1 MLGFLFETPGLARC
15 TAHFGAWKRARNR
28 HVSKSNW
35 LTYIHVMQTP
45 KKCRHSKVKRLL
57 LLRSNGVHKYVSQKL
72 GRGCGVGRGL
82 GIGVPLGVAVGLGVV
97 VAVAVGV
104 DVGVT
109 LGAGVAVGVA
119 VGVTVAVGVG
129 VGVPPPAVPM
139 RRNTWSGAVCC
150 NTAHVTLR
158 IQTTQPVP
166 KPLPGF
172 CQAAPELDWIV
183 RLCHNQKP
191 A

>member
-1 MLGFLFETPGLARC
+1 M
-15 TAHFGAWKRARNR
+15 
-28 HVSKSNW
+28 
-35 LTYIHVMQTP
+35 
-45 KKCRHSKVKRLL
+45 
-57 LLRSNGVHKYVSQKL
+57 
-72 GRGCGVGRGL
+72 GVG
-82 GIGVPLGVAVGLGVV
+82 LGVAVGVPV
-97 VAVAVGV
+97 AVAVAVGV

-109 LGAGVAVGVA
+109 VAVGVA
-119 VGVTVAVGVG
+119 VGVVVGATVPVGVGVAVGVVVAVGVG
-129 VGVPPPAVPM
+129 VGVTAALVPM

-166 KPLPGF
+166 NPLPGF
-172 CQAAPELDWIV
+172 CQAAPELDWNV

>member
-1 MLGFLFETPGLARC
+1 
-15 TAHFGAWKRARNR
+15 
-28 HVSKSNW
+28 
-35 LTYIHVMQTP
+35 
-45 KKCRHSKVKRLL
+45 
-57 LLRSNGVHKYVSQKL
+57 
-72 GRGCGVGRGL
+72 
-82 GIGVPLGVAVGLGVV
+82 
-97 VAVAVGV
+97 V

-109 LGAGVAVGVA
+109 LAVGVGVGVGVA
-119 VGVTVAVGVG
+119 VGVTVTVGVGVAVAVAVAVGVG
-129 VGVPPPAVPM
+129 VTAALVPM

-166 KPLPGF
+166 NPLPGF
-172 CQAAPELDWIV
+172 CQAAPELDWTV

>member
-1 MLGFLFETPGLARC
+1 MP
-15 TAHFGAWKRARNR
+15 
-28 HVSKSNW
+28 
-35 LTYIHVMQTP
+35 TP
-45 KKCRHSKVKRLL
+45 KECRHSKVKRLL

-82 GIGVPLGVAVGLGVV
+82 GIGLPLGVGVGLAVV

-109 LGAGVAVGVA
+109 LAVGVAVEVA

-129 VGVPPPAVPM
+129 VVVGVGVGVPATAVPM
-139 RRNTWSGAVCC
+139 SRNTWSGAVCC

-166 KPLPGF
+166 NPLPGF
-172 CQAAPELDWIV
+172 CQAAPELDWTV

>member
-1 MLGFLFETPGLARC
+1 MGEG
-15 TAHFGAWKRARNR
+15 
-28 HVSKSNW
+28 
-35 LTYIHVMQTP
+35 
-45 KKCRHSKVKRLL
+45 
-57 LLRSNGVHKYVSQKL
+57 
-72 GRGCGVGRGL
+72 
-82 GIGVPLGVAVGLGVV
+82 LGVAVGVPV
-97 VAVAVGV
+97 AVAVAVGV

-109 LGAGVAVGVA
+109 VAVGVA
-119 VGVTVAVGVG
+119 VGVVVGVTVPVGVGVAVGVG
-129 VGVPPPAVPM
+129 VGVTAALVPM

-166 KPLPGF
+166 NPLPGF
-172 CQAAPELDWIV
+172 CQAAPELDWTV

>member
-1 MLGFLFETPGLARC
+1 MGEG
-15 TAHFGAWKRARNR
+15 
-28 HVSKSNW
+28 
-35 LTYIHVMQTP
+35 
-45 KKCRHSKVKRLL
+45 
-57 LLRSNGVHKYVSQKL
+57 
-72 GRGCGVGRGL
+72 
-82 GIGVPLGVAVGLGVV
+82 LGVAVGVPV
-97 VAVAVGV
+97 AVAVAVGV

-109 LGAGVAVGVA
+109 VAVGVA
-119 VGVTVAVGVG
+119 VGVVVGVTVPVGVGVAVGVG
-129 VGVPPPAVPM
+129 VGVTTALVPM

-166 KPLPGF
+166 NPLPGF
-172 CQAAPELDWIV
+172 CQAAPELAWTL

>member
-1 MLGFLFETPGLARC
+1 MGEG
-15 TAHFGAWKRARNR
+15 
-28 HVSKSNW
+28 
-35 LTYIHVMQTP
+35 
-45 KKCRHSKVKRLL
+45 
-57 LLRSNGVHKYVSQKL
+57 
-72 GRGCGVGRGL
+72 
-82 GIGVPLGVAVGLGVV
+82 LGVAVGVPV
-97 VAVAVGV
+97 AVAVAVGV

-109 LGAGVAVGVA
+109 VAVGVA
-119 VGVTVAVGVG
+119 VGVVVGVTVPVGVGVAVGVG
-129 VGVPPPAVPM
+129 VGVTAALVPM

-166 KPLPGF
+166 NPLPGF
-172 CQAAPELDWIV
+172 CQAAPELAWTL

>member
-1 MLGFLFETPGLARC
+1 MGEG
-15 TAHFGAWKRARNR
+15 
-28 HVSKSNW
+28 
-35 LTYIHVMQTP
+35 
-45 KKCRHSKVKRLL
+45 
-57 LLRSNGVHKYVSQKL
+57 
-72 GRGCGVGRGL
+72 
-82 GIGVPLGVAVGLGVV
+82 LGVAVGVPV
-97 VAVAVGV
+97 AVAVAVGV

-109 LGAGVAVGVA
+109 VAVGVA
-119 VGVTVAVGVG
+119 VGVVVGVTVPVGVGVAVGVG
-129 VGVPPPAVPM
+129 VGVTTALVPM

-172 CQAAPELDWIV
+172 CQAAPELAWTL